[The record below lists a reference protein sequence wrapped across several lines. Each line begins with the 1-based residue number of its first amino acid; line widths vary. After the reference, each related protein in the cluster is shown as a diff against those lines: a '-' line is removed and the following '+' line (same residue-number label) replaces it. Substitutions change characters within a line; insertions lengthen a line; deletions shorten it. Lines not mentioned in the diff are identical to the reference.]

1 MGEKEKMIKGELYL
15 TNSKELVGERQHAK
29 EVIFEY
35 NALSPRQVSEKN
47 NLLKQLL
54 GNVGDKLCIESPFRC
69 AYGYNIFL
77 DEDVY
82 INYNCTI
89 LDCAKVKIGKN
100 VMIGPSVNIFTA
112 CHPIEVELRLKELE
126 YASSVEIGDNVWIGG
141 GVTITPGV
149 KIGNNSVIGAGSVVT
164 KDIPENVV
172 AVGNP
177 CRIIKDI
184 NNK

>member
-1 MGEKEKMIKGELYL
+1 MGEKEKMINGDMYF
-15 TNSKELVGERQHAK
+15 TNSEELIKDRQYAK
-29 EVIFEY
+29 EVIFKY
-35 NALSPRQVSEKN
+35 NNLSPNKSEEKNELLKSLLKECSEKIC
-47 NLLKQLL
+47 
-54 GNVGDKLCIESPFRC
+54 VESPFFC

-77 DEDVY
+77 DDGVY

-100 VMIGPSVNIFTA
+100 TMIGPSVNIFTA
-112 CHPIEVELRLKELE
+112 CHPIEANLRLKGVEF
-126 YASSVEIGDNVWIGG
+126 ASSIEIGDNVWIGG

-149 KIGNNSVIGAGSVVT
+149 KIGKNSVIGAGSVVT

-177 CRIIKDI
+177 CKVIKEI
-184 NNK
+184 SNI

>member
-1 MGEKEKMIKGELYL
+1 MREKEKMINGELYL
-15 TNSKELVGERQHAK
+15 TNAEELASERQYAK
-29 EVIFEY
+29 GVIFKY
-35 NALSPRQVSEKN
+35 NSLSPTQIEEKN
-47 NLLKQLL
+47 NLLKDLL
-54 GNVGDKLCIESPFRC
+54 GKVGAEFCIESPFRC

-77 DEDVY
+77 DESVY

-112 CHPIEVELRLKELE
+112 CHPIEVNLRLKGVE
-126 YASSVEIGDNVWIGG
+126 YASPVEIGDNVWIGG

-177 CRIIKDI
+177 CRVMKKI